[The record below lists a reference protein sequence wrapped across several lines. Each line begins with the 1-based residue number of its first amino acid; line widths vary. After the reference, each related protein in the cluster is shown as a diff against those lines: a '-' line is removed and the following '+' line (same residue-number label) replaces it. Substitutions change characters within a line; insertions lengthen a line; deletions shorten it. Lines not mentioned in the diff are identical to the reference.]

1 MTSSVDSPGC
11 GQSTNEAERTHGS
24 FESSKRGLVR
34 DGPVLRRAGQVNPG
48 PGVLPASSRHP
59 GPPLLRRAERAAFFT
74 FRSEPFKARP
84 VTNGDLSL
92 GLDTVGDFTLYLKRQ
107 PGASF
112 DKPHSFSDGEPIARF
127 RRASVVMGTTL
138 NAPSGTGLLSLNVF
152 TATLIWSQEFEF
164 GGSRY
169 DLGRLIPHGITQWG
183 DASTTQLA
191 PAPHG
196 FEKVFAFVGSA
207 IALGR

>member
-1 MTSSVDSPGC
+1 MDPLRAASVAWYVTGRFYVAPDK
-11 GQSTNEAERTHGS
+11 STQDLGYFLHLQGIQGHL
-24 FESSKRGLVR
+24 F
-34 DGPVLRRAGQVNPG
+34 AGEPSEQT
-48 PGVLPASSRHP
+48 
-59 GPPLLRRAERAAFFT
+59 AFFT

-92 GLDTVGDFTLYLKRQ
+92 GLDSVGDFTLYLKRQ

>member
-1 MTSSVDSPGC
+1 MDPLRAASVAWYVTGRFYVAPDK
-11 GQSTNEAERTHGS
+11 STQDLGYFLHLQGIQGHLFSGEPSEQT
-24 FESSKRGLVR
+24 
-34 DGPVLRRAGQVNPG
+34 
-48 PGVLPASSRHP
+48 
-59 GPPLLRRAERAAFFT
+59 AFFT